1 MTDDLTYAT
10 ASLIGLYF
18 ARPLMMTLSNGS
30 ISALLALCEGNPP
43 VTGGSPSQRPL
54 RGSLMFSLISAGT
67 NGWANTRDAGGLR
80 RHCAHYDVTLT
91 YMKNESSLS
100 IYPILWHCFICMIL
114 SIKKALTFHILKT
127 SKFWPSDFTTDD
139 ILQSEWNPGTKH

>member
-1 MTDDLTYAT
+1 
-10 ASLIGLYF
+10 
-18 ARPLMMTLSNGS
+18 MTLHMQLLLS
-30 ISALLALCEGNPP
+30 SAFTLLGHAWWRYQIEAFPLYWPFVRGIHRSPVDPP
-43 VTGGSPSQRPL
+43 HKGHW

-80 RHCAHYDVTLT
+80 RHRAHCDVTLT

-100 IYPILWHCFICMIL
+100 IYPILWHCFICMIF